1 MSEREDTKDIEE
13 LFRDGEAIDRAL
25 REAVKDAL
33 REHKKLGHPIVV
45 WEDGKVVVVPPDE
58 ICVEDE
64 PDTAD

>member
-1 MSEREDTKDIEE
+1 MSEREGTKDIEE

-25 REAVKDAL
+25 REAVKDAF

-45 WEDGKVVVVPPDE
+45 WEDGKVVVVPPDK
-58 ICVEDE
+58 ICIEDE